1 VRIALACPYALDAP
15 GGVQGHVVQL
25 ARHLRGRGHETLV
38 LAPGWSRPEE
48 PGVVV
53 VGRPVRIRFNGSVA
67 AIAPDPL
74 TRWTIRRALTA
85 FRPDVVHVH
94 EPFSP
99 STGMFAAQVADAPV
113 VATFHAYADRARVVT
128 LAAPLLR
135 RVWRRLAVRIAVSN
149 AAAEFASRHFSG
161 PVRIVP
167 NGVDVELFA
176 AATPATLPAGRRLLF
191 VNRLE
196 PRKGFDVAVRA
207 FGMLA
212 PEVPDLRMV
221 VVGEGAEQRT
231 IEQLPPSI
239 RSRVLMLGRVPHAA
253 LAPYHAAVDLFV
265 APAVGGESFGIV
277 LVEAMAAGLPV
288 IASDI
293 PGYREVV
300 RDGIEGILI
309 PPRDPPALAAAVRRL
324 LDRPE
329 EMARLGEAG
338 RRRAERY
345 SWTAVTREIEA
356 AYQDA
361 L

>member
-1 VRIALACPYALDAP
+1 M
-15 GGVQGHVVQL
+15 
-25 ARHLRGRGHETLV
+25 
-38 LAPGWSRPEE
+38 
-48 PGVVV
+48 
-53 VGRPVRIRFNGSVA
+53 
-67 AIAPDPL
+67 
-74 TRWTIRRALTA
+74 
-85 FRPDVVHVH
+85 PDVEDH
-94 EPFSP
+94 
-99 STGMFAAQVADAPV
+99 AA
-113 VATFHAYADRARVVT
+113 
-128 LAAPLLR
+128 L
-135 RVWRRLAVRIAVSN
+135 S
-149 AAAEFASRHFSG
+149 
-161 PVRIVP
+161 
-167 NGVDVELFA
+167 
-176 AATPATLPAGRRLLF
+176 
-191 VNRLE
+191 
-196 PRKGFDVAVRA
+196 
-207 FGMLA
+207 
-212 PEVPDLRMV
+212 
-221 VVGEGAEQRT
+221 
-231 IEQLPPSI
+231 
-239 RSRVLMLGRVPHAA
+239 RVPHRGI
-253 LAPYHAAVDLFV
+253 HAAVDLFV

>member
-1 VRIALACPYALDAP
+1 
-15 GGVQGHVVQL
+15 
-25 ARHLRGRGHETLV
+25 
-38 LAPGWSRPEE
+38 
-48 PGVVV
+48 
-53 VGRPVRIRFNGSVA
+53 
-67 AIAPDPL
+67 
-74 TRWTIRRALTA
+74 
-85 FRPDVVHVH
+85 
-94 EPFSP
+94 
-99 STGMFAAQVADAPV
+99 MFAAQVADAPV
-113 VATFHAYADRARVVT
+113 VATFHAYADRARFMT

-176 AATPATLPAGRRLLF
+176 AATPATLPPGRRLLF

-231 IEQLPPSI
+231 IEELPASI

-345 SWTAVTREIEA
+345 SWTAVTGEIEA